1 MTSVVP
7 AASPH
12 ACSSGDDV
20 WFRDWPSRR
29 HEDVEVAEH
38 SDIMFIITTVSV
50 PTTEIRVTMNG
61 SEAYLRFRAAVSP
74 ALPYPTL
81 RLPTLRGLPRA
92 GSGSCDG
99 GTLQDPEASCSSPI
113 ARCSGSRMIISYRV
127 NQQPCSDADDNLAS
141 RPARTKEDGT
151 QAECSGMRI
160 AARGAEPWT
169 PL

>member
-1 MTSVVP
+1 M
-7 AASPH
+7 
-12 ACSSGDDV
+12 
-20 WFRDWPSRR
+20 
-29 HEDVEVAEH
+29 AEH

-50 PTTEIRVTMNG
+50 PTTEMRVTMNG

-127 NQQPCSDADDNLAS
+127 NQQPCSSDADDNLAS

-151 QAECSGMRI
+151 QRNAAECESPQGGCAVNAVNRHLQGKKHFLEI
-160 AARGAEPWT
+160 FHIFICKFI
-169 PL
+169 